1 MNGGTF
7 PFPSEEPG
15 AGHGVLGAWSPQG
28 GGTNTGRGLPSSR
41 LPPPFRR
48 TARRDRTGAPRGA
61 GDDGSLPG
69 PAPRRRA
76 APPRAGRPQVSRR
89 WPLRST
95 RRGRGPGPRVGGGA
109 RAPKR
114 WGRPEGG
121 PAAPMR
127 RRLRGPRW
135 GRQGRK
141 TPPGPRIHP
150 PHPCSPARL
159 GLFCPAGFRALSPLK
174 CAPPSGVPDPPIPAS
189 QAV

>member
-1 MNGGTF
+1 MNGGGYLSF
-7 PFPSEEPG
+7 SIRG
-15 AGHGVLGAWSPQG
+15 ARGGAWCFWGVVTPR
-28 GGTNTGRGLPSSR
+28 GRDEHGAWPPF

-89 WPLRST
+89 WPLRSA
-95 RRGRGPGPRVGGGA
+95 RRGGGPGRRVGGGA

-135 GRQGRK
+135 GRRGRK
-141 TPPGPRIHP
+141 TPPGPMIHP

-174 CAPPSGVPDPPIPAS
+174 CAPPSGVPDPPIHAS